1 LRLSSR
7 FSRVGSC
14 AVLSRVRARR
24 AAHWAGSPDASSLS
38 LATQIACLIITVSY
52 VYDTYAVV
60 EEARRMMWD
69 ELRERDRDLKRM
81 HGAVGG
87 LDQKQRTRHTY
98 SHSRGGTSLFDT
110 GA

>member
-1 LRLSSR
+1 
-7 FSRVGSC
+7 
-14 AVLSRVRARR
+14 
-24 AAHWAGSPDASSLS
+24 
-38 LATQIACLIITVSY
+38 
-52 VYDTYAVV
+52 
-60 EEARRMMWD
+60 MMWD

-87 LDQKQRTRHTY
+87 LDQEQRTRHTY